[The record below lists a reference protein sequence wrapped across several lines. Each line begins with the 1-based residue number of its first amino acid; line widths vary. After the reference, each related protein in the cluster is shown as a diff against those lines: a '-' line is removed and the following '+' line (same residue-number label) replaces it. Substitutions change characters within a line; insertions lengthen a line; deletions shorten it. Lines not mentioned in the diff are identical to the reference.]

1 MTKAEL
7 RILKDNIINR
17 KINKYISIPLME
29 PVINTDIMTSD
40 MYYDYELN
48 DRDDSKDLSK
58 KIIETLEKLIGKISY
73 LYGDFEDIEF
83 NIFPNL
89 FINIDTISN
98 KSVAVIDNQNIEY
111 DDKHVFISVSFNVI
125 KGDNI
130 LNINKLSLD
139 GVVNYSNFYNEMLDL
154 GFDLGYNNIDDL
166 LVAMTQ
172 KTLSG
177 DVLAISGSI
186 YDDKQ
191 KVKNM

>member
-1 MTKAEL
+1 MTKTEL